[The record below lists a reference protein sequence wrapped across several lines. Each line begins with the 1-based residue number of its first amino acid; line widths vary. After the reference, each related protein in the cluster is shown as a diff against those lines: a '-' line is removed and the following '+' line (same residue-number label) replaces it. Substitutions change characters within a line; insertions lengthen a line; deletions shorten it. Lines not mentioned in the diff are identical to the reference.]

1 MPRVERERVEETR
14 VVIGRRRH
22 PARSGIRIAAA
33 PGQWN
38 RSLEAVV
45 RNSCGRA
52 NIALSAIKRQSI
64 QAIPWMQ
71 SRQDRCGGDSVS
83 GNNVMPA
90 WTRERLGR
98 RVGNAGTE
106 AGVWSPVVVV
116 NHPRPQDEPKMP
128 FIQHN
133 QPIQTLAS
141 DRADQPFAERIRLRA
156 SYRRLQHGQTHR
168 RHRVIDGGC
177 IDAIVVVD

>member
-1 MPRVERERVEETR
+1 
-14 VVIGRRRH
+14 
-22 PARSGIRIAAA
+22 
-33 PGQWN
+33 
-38 RSLEAVV
+38 
-45 RNSCGRA
+45 
-52 NIALSAIKRQSI
+52 
-64 QAIPWMQ
+64 
-71 SRQDRCGGDSVS
+71 VS

-90 WTRERLGR
+90 STRERLGR

-141 DRADQPFAERIRLRA
+141 DRADQPFAERIRLRRAKRRAKNLDPTAPKYVVKTVGEFLVLVA
-156 SYRRLQHGQTHR
+156 SQE
-168 RHRVIDGGC
+168 
-177 IDAIVVVD
+177 AK